1 MKKLSLSSFEV
12 QPGWV
17 TTNDERRCFA
27 YFHRCSLPNLGLAFN
42 SSLWEK
48 TILQVS
54 LVDPAV
60 YHAAIM
66 LGSIHEDSIEN
77 RMRLSGENLRQARH
91 RFALE
96 QSSRA
101 YSFLAQRQDSQDP
114 QLQEVVLICCLLF
127 VMSGLL
133 LGSYDKAAHH
143 LQSGLQIIR
152 ETQKKQLQKSHQH
165 SPLDDAL
172 VDAFQ
177 VLDAEST
184 HFGPGTP
191 FITADHDL
199 DHDWLSRKV
208 FSGFQT
214 VSDVYKTL
222 TLLMNEGIP
231 FLALCWPLSKREI
244 EASYGDLWNKQQKLL
259 SIYFQFQER
268 FQIFKILFYDK
279 TRHSEQR
286 AVDLIQIQCLG
297 QMLSL
302 KTCLI
307 KGPMPTSL
315 TPEYLALLSAH
326 ESFLAKF
333 SEKPSFTLDYG
344 IIAGLWV
351 VASQCPLY
359 SVRIQ
364 AIKILQSWP
373 HIEGFKNS
381 EVAASLAIE
390 VIKKDL
396 LQAEEGLAM
405 SVINQYA
412 DKESARF
419 LFDILKATEC
429 SEYWSFIRAY
439 NILGE

>member
-1 MKKLSLSSFEV
+1 
-12 QPGWV
+12 
-17 TTNDERRCFA
+17 
-27 YFHRCSLPNLGLAFN
+27 
-42 SSLWEK
+42 
-48 TILQVS
+48 
-54 LVDPAV
+54 
-60 YHAAIM
+60 
-66 LGSIHEDSIEN
+66 
-77 RMRLSGENLRQARH
+77 
-91 RFALE
+91 
-96 QSSRA
+96 
-101 YSFLAQRQDSQDP
+101 
-114 QLQEVVLICCLLF
+114 
-127 VMSGLL
+127 
-133 LGSYDKAAHH
+133 
-143 LQSGLQIIR
+143 
-152 ETQKKQLQKSHQH
+152 
-165 SPLDDAL
+165 
-172 VDAFQ
+172 
-177 VLDAEST
+177 
-184 HFGPGTP
+184 
-191 FITADHDL
+191 
-199 DHDWLSRKV
+199 
-208 FSGFQT
+208 
-214 VSDVYKTL
+214 
-222 TLLMNEGIP
+222 
-231 FLALCWPLSKREI
+231 
-244 EASYGDLWNKQQKLL
+244 
-259 SIYFQFQER
+259 
-268 FQIFKILFYDK
+268 
-279 TRHSEQR
+279 
-286 AVDLIQIQCLG
+286 
-297 QMLSL
+297 
-302 KTCLI
+302 
-307 KGPMPTSL
+307 MPTSL